1 MMARNSD
8 EGDRPAEKEAVYTTI
23 VGGRPPGC
31 GTEVGNIPRGIEIM
45 VKKAAVDA
53 EFKALLLEKRA
64 GAAEDIKLELDPAE
78 AAMLTAIP
86 AAQLEA
92 IVAGT
97 KVDEKVRPAFLGR
110 VAAIMIAALGVGAAG
125 CATHSP
131 VTEGVRPDH
140 PQKIE
145 PAPEQPGAPA
155 QKPSP
160 DQITR
165 GIRPDRIPV
174 TDGIRPDRPMTKG
187 IRPDRPPTSSPAR
200 DAEKR
205 TETDDGKA
213 RG

>member
-1 MMARNSD
+1 MARNSD

-31 GTEVGNIPRGIEIM
+31 GTDIGNIPRGIEIL

-64 GAAEDIKLELDPAE
+64 EAAEEIELTLDPAE
-78 AAMLTAIP
+78 AAMLGAIP
-86 AAQLEA
+86 AAQLDA
-92 IVAGT
+92 IIAST

-125 CATHSP
+125 CGVYSP
-131 VTEGVRPDH
+131 VTDGVRPDH

-145 PAPEQPGAPA
+145 PAPGQPGAPA
-155 QKPSP
+155 EKPNP
-160 DQITR
+160 DRITR

-174 TDGIRPDRPMTKG
+174 TDGIRPDRPITLGIQPDRPMTKG
-187 IRPDRPPTSSPAR
+187 IRPDRPKPK
-200 DAEKR
+200 E
-205 TETDDGKA
+205 
-213 RG
+213 